1 MRCSGWT
8 CNKEA
13 TRRRWRYRYV
23 MSCGFGKRWALGAV
37 FLSGAALVWAAPASA
52 DQTDSAFVAAL
63 AKGGITMSDPNTA
76 VGMAHTVCAG
86 LDANQPVSLVAMRLM
101 KDTNFTP
108 RQSGYFIGLSVA
120 AYCPQDKDKTDD
132 TSVTWLLPFP
142 PLM

>member
-1 MRCSGWT
+1 L
-8 CNKEA
+8 
-13 TRRRWRYRYV
+13 RRRYRYV
-23 MSCGFGKRWALGAV
+23 VPFGLGKWWKTICAGL
-37 FLSGAALVWAAPASA
+37 LSAAALVSAVPASA
-52 DQTDSAFVAAL
+52 DQTDDAFVAAL
-63 AKGGITMSDPNTA
+63 AKGGIAMSDPNTA
-76 VGMAHTVCAG
+76 VGMARTVCAG
-86 LDANQPVSLVAMRLM
+86 LDANQPVSLVAMKLM